1 MKRVT
6 SCSEVSECG
15 ASPVVV
21 AQLCALLRG
30 GNLGEEVDLV
40 VRLDLALLLV
50 EETVDL
56 AASCCI
62 QERREN

>member
-1 MKRVT
+1 MRER
-6 SCSEVSECG
+6 C

-21 AQLCALLRG
+21 AQLSTLLRS
-30 GNLGEEVDLV
+30 GNLREEVDLV
-40 VRLDLALLLV
+40 VRFDLALLLV

-56 AASCCI
+56 AAGCSI

>member
-6 SCSEVSECG
+6 RCSKMGKRS

-21 AQLCALLRG
+21 AQLSTLLRS
-30 GNLGEEVDLV
+30 GNLREEVDLV
-40 VRLDLALLLV
+40 VRFDLALLLV

-56 AASCCI
+56 AAGCSI

>member
-6 SCSEVSECG
+6 RCSKVRERC

-21 AQLCALLRG
+21 AQLSTLLRS
-30 GNLGEEVDLV
+30 GNLREEVDLV
-40 VRLDLALLLV
+40 VRFDLALLLV

-56 AASCCI
+56 AAGCSI